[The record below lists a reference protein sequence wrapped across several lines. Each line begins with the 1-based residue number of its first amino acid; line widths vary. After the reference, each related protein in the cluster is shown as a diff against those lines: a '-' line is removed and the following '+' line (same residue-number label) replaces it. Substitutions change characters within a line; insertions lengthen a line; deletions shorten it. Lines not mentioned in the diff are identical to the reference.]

1 MNDFF
6 LKIRLL
12 WQIRAMRSPEVR
24 VLVVSCPDAV
34 CGHAAKIQAALRGAL
49 NIYLVSSKKY
59 FI

>member
-1 MNDFF
+1 MIFF

-34 CGHAAKIQAALRGAL
+34 CGHAAKIQAALGGAL
-49 NIYLVSSKKY
+49 NISFS
-59 FI
+59 FQ